1 MTDNSSFY
9 GGVIL
14 GSLIIWGG
22 GHNPPNC
29 ESTKSL
35 DLLNMDFYIG
45 DFYFGLLAFLVS
57 KANLFVFLFYKVH
70 VAFNQTRDVMP

>member
-1 MTDNSSFY
+1 M
-9 GGVIL
+9 V
-14 GSLIIWGG
+14 SLIIWGGG

>member
-1 MTDNSSFY
+1 MKDNSSFY
-9 GGVIL
+9 WGGYIGQSDYL
-14 GSLIIWGG
+14 GG

-45 DFYFGLLAFLVS
+45 DFYFGLQSGFSSL
-57 KANLFVFLFYKVH
+57 
-70 VAFNQTRDVMP
+70 